1 MKLREN
7 KLVLASGNQ
16 GKITELQSILDPLGV
31 EVLAQS
37 RFNTPEADECGLSFV
52 ENAIIKARN
61 AAEHSGW
68 ASVAD
73 DSGLEVDCLQ
83 GAPGIYSARYSGG
96 NATDESN
103 NRKLLYELR
112 GQPAGKRTA
121 RFHCALALFRFPN
134 DAAPLIVHDT
144 WEGVI
149 LDTPRGENGFGYD
162 PLFYIPELDCTSAE
176 LAKDKKNQ
184 LSHRGKAMRKLLEQ
198 LR

>member
-1 MKLREN
+1 MKIKDN

-16 GKITELQSILDPLGV
+16 GKIAELQSILSPLNI

-37 RFNTPEADECGLSFV
+37 RFGTPEADETGLSFV

-73 DSGLEVDCLQ
+73 DSGLEVDCIQ
-83 GAPGIYSARYSGG
+83 GAPGIYSARYSGE
-96 NATDESN
+96 NATDETN

-112 GQPAGKRTA
+112 GIPAGKRTA

-134 DAAPLIVHDT
+134 DPAPLIVHDT
-144 WEGVI
+144 WEGLI
-149 LDTPRGENGFGYD
+149 LEEPRGENGFGYD

-184 LSHRGKAMRKLLEQ
+184 LSHRGKAMQQLLKLLS
-198 LR
+198 